1 MSNDSKEGAQYIFMR
16 KITFKDDERNGLLNA
31 KKRHVPQKTCRNIP
45 PHKRIISKKEVET
58 VHFKASR
65 TAM

>member
-31 KKRHVPQKTCRNIP
+31 KKRHVPQKT
-45 PHKRIISKKEVET
+45 K
-58 VHFKASR
+58 
-65 TAM
+65 